1 MPKIDLAN
9 VMNRWWERQFFTYP
23 SDLPPVSTID
33 DIHRR
38 IRDQGIFDK
47 NDLNAIISHY
57 TTVDPKAIKS
67 QADTINR
74 LYRRLDAI
82 GKFTNLVPEPNS
94 EMLDDFEYQFQIEED
109 GHQGEWYVPGII
121 YGAVTNYDS
130 TIKDT
135 SGTADAD
142 DYINITRYD
151 NEGRGR
157 PEDTGYEIEFA
168 DVEEYAIITLQ
179 DIPRSRSFK

>member
-9 VMNRWWERQFFTYP
+9 VMNRWWERYFFAYP

-57 TTVDPKAIKS
+57 TTVDPKGITS

-94 EMLDDFEYQFQIEED
+94 EMLDDVSAPVM
-109 GHQGEWYVPGII
+109 YVPSII

-130 TIKDT
+130 TIK

-142 DYINITRYD
+142 QYINITRYD

-157 PEDTGYEIEFA
+157 PENTGYEIEFA

-179 DIPRSRSFK
+179 DVPRSRSFK